1 MAKKILLVEDEPL
14 LSNLLKQRLEKEGME
29 VVQARDGQEALDFLR
44 ASKPDLIILDIILPK
59 VSGFEVLQFLQSDP
73 QLEKAPV
80 IIASNLGQEADVN
93 KGKTLGAVQYFIKA
107 KMSIEDLVGEVKRA
121 VDGQSG
127 SGSVL

>member
-29 VVQARDGQEALDFLR
+29 VFQAHDGEEALSFLR
-44 ASKPDLIILDIILPK
+44 TSKPDLIILDIILPK

-93 KGKTLGAVQYFIKA
+93 KGRGLGAVQYFVKA
-107 KMSIEDLVGEVKRA
+107 KMSIEDLVNEVKKA
-121 VDGQSG
+121 VSEF
-127 SGSVL
+127 SVIQ

>member
-1 MAKKILLVEDEPL
+1 MAKKILLVEDESL

-29 VVQARDGQEALDFLR
+29 VIQARDGEEALGFLR
-44 ASKPDLIILDIILPK
+44 TTKPDLIILDIILPK

-93 KGKTLGAVQYFIKA
+93 KGKNLGATQYFVKA
-107 KMSIEDLVGEVKRA
+107 KMSIEDLVGEVKKA
-121 VDGQSG
+121 VNGP
-127 SGSVL
+127 SVLQ

>member
-29 VVQARDGQEALDFLR
+29 VTQAHDGEEALTFLR

-93 KGKTLGAVQYFIKA
+93 KGKGLGAVQYFVKA
-107 KMSIEDLVGEVKRA
+107 KMSIEDLVGEVKKA
-121 VDGQSG
+121 VSG
-127 SGSVL
+127 PVVLQ

>member
-127 SGSVL
+127 SDSVL

>member
-29 VVQARDGQEALDFLR
+29 VVQAHDGEEALGFLR

-59 VSGFEVLQFLQSDP
+59 VSGFEILQFLQSDP

-80 IIASNLGQEADVN
+80 IIASNLGQDADMI
-93 KGKTLGAVQYFIKA
+93 KGKSLGAVQYFVKA
-107 KMSIEDLVGEVKRA
+107 KMSIEDLVVEVKKA
-121 VDGQSG
+121 VSNLNGG
-127 SGSVL
+127 VV